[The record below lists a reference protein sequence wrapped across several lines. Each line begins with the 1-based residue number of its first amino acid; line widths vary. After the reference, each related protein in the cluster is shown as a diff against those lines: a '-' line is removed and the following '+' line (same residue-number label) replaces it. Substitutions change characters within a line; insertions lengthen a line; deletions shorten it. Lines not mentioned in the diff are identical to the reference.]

1 MTSAAQVRAPDSSTN
16 AKCRTAKL
24 LPYCPLLKPN
34 AHLMNLTSRPIG
46 VMQRKQTFI
55 GILLL
60 SLALVPRTAMA
71 ELNDGSLSSTGQ
83 STPVHQEA
91 NTDSDQRFLA
101 AFRVAH
107 LPLIEAIAIAER
119 LHVGSRTAGISFD
132 TSDNPSYR
140 VRTVKDKKIW
150 ENVIDVRTGR
160 TAGPETAWS
169 LNELEMEERDN
180 INALR
185 SVKQE
190 LSDAVAIAEKAAAGK
205 AISGGLVKEGDQLSF
220 VVVVLS
226 DDHVK
231 EVFLE
236 PPRATFNGRRATS
249 RR

>member
-1 MTSAAQVRAPDSSTN
+1 
-16 AKCRTAKL
+16 
-24 LPYCPLLKPN
+24 
-34 AHLMNLTSRPIG
+34 MNLASRPIG

-60 SLALVPRTAMA
+60 SLALVPRAAMA

-140 VRTVKDKKIW
+140 VRTVKDKMIW

-160 TAGPETAWS
+160 TAGPETVRS

-180 INALR
+180 INALG
-185 SVKQE
+185 SLKQE

-205 AISGGLVKEGDQLSF
+205 AISGGLVKEGDRLNF

-226 DDHVK
+226 DEHVK

-236 PPRATFNGRRATS
+236 PPRATFNGRPATS

>member
-1 MTSAAQVRAPDSSTN
+1 
-16 AKCRTAKL
+16 
-24 LPYCPLLKPN
+24 
-34 AHLMNLTSRPIG
+34 MNLVCRPIG
-46 VMQRKQTFI
+46 AMQRKHTFI

-60 SLALVPRTAMA
+60 TLALVPSAAMA

-83 STPVHQEA
+83 SVPVHRET
-91 NTDSDQRFLA
+91 NKESDQRFRA
-101 AFRVAH
+101 AFHAA
-107 LPLIEAIAIAER
+107 PLSLIQAIAIAER
-119 LHVGSRTAGISFD
+119 LHTGSRTAAISFD

-140 VRTVKDKKIW
+140 VRTVKDKEIW
-150 ENVIDVRTGR
+150 ENVVDVHTGR
-160 TAGPETAWS
+160 TVGPETAWS

-185 SVKQE
+185 LVKQE

-205 AISGGLVKEGDQLSF
+205 AISGGLVKEGDQLNF

-226 DDHVK
+226 DEHVK

-236 PPRATFNGRRATS
+236 PPRATFNGRPATS

>member
-1 MTSAAQVRAPDSSTN
+1 
-16 AKCRTAKL
+16 
-24 LPYCPLLKPN
+24 
-34 AHLMNLTSRPIG
+34 MNLTSRPIG
-46 VMQRKQTFI
+46 VPQKKQVLI
-55 GILLL
+55 GVLLL

-83 STPVHQEA
+83 SPPVHQEA

-140 VRTVKDKKIW
+140 VRTVKDTMIW

-160 TAGPETAWS
+160 TAGPETVRS
-169 LNELEMEERDN
+169 LNELEMEKRDN
-180 INALR
+180 INALG
-185 SVKQE
+185 SLKQQ

-205 AISGGLVKEGDQLSF
+205 AISGGLVKEGDRLNF

-236 PPRATFNGRRATS
+236 PPRATSKRQPAGARKN
-249 RR
+249 

>member
-1 MTSAAQVRAPDSSTN
+1 
-16 AKCRTAKL
+16 
-24 LPYCPLLKPN
+24 
-34 AHLMNLTSRPIG
+34 
-46 VMQRKQTFI
+46 
-55 GILLL
+55 
-60 SLALVPRTAMA
+60 MA

-83 STPVHQEA
+83 SPPVHQEA

-140 VRTVKDKKIW
+140 VRTVKDTMIW

-160 TAGPETAWS
+160 TAGPETVRS

-180 INALR
+180 INALG
-185 SVKQE
+185 SLKQQ

-205 AISGGLVKEGDQLSF
+205 AISGGLVKEGDRLNF

-236 PPRATFNGRRATS
+236 PPRTTYSGRPATS

>member
-1 MTSAAQVRAPDSSTN
+1 
-16 AKCRTAKL
+16 
-24 LPYCPLLKPN
+24 
-34 AHLMNLTSRPIG
+34 MNLTSRPIG
-46 VMQRKQTFI
+46 VMQKKQVFI
-55 GILLL
+55 GVLLL

-101 AFRVAH
+101 AFRIAH

-150 ENVIDVRTGR
+150 EIVIDVRTGR
-160 TAGPETAWS
+160 TAGPETVRS

-180 INALR
+180 INALG

-190 LSDAVAIAEKAAAGK
+190 LSDAVTIAEKAAAGK
-205 AISGGLVKEGDQLSF
+205 AISGGLVKEGDQLNF

-226 DDHVK
+226 DNYVK

-236 PPRATFNGRRATS
+236 PPRTTFNGRPATS